1 MLLAHCHSPQASLLS
16 AAAGQDG
23 GASRGGA
30 AQSSDPS
37 SVLQATLVQQIATFL
52 RSRGGR
58 AASEE
63 VMSEFNS
70 RLNAAQAAPFKAALR
85 TAASLE
91 REGDSTVWI
100 LKPAL
105 RKAA

>member
-1 MLLAHCHSPQASLLS
+1 MH
-16 AAAGQDG
+16 
-23 GASRGGA
+23 
-30 AQSSDPS
+30 
-37 SVLQATLVQQIATFL
+37 
-52 RSRGGR
+52 
-58 AASEE
+58 
-63 VMSEFNS
+63 EFNS